1 MVKLVDL
8 SWFIIEWKVTSFYD
22 NDSYHEIHNFVIE
35 LDATA

>member
-8 SWFIIEWKVTSFYD
+8 SWLIIEWKVTSFYG

-35 LDATA
+35 SDATA